1 VRRNVL
7 CLFAFVGLLFRPL
20 AAGAQQTP
28 ELNEVVVTAT
38 RIESPIIESPSA
50 ISVISSADLAAPG
63 ARDLSV
69 VIAGQAGTIVNDYGP
84 IGATKSVSLRGS
96 TSDQVLV
103 LLDGVRL
110 NSGRVSSVDLSTIP
124 LEIIDRVEILR
135 GEASTIYG
143 SGAIGG
149 VINIITKKADR
160 PQITASV
167 TNGSFLPHAANSVSA
182 DYSTY
187 PYTYTVAPAVSSLL
201 DLVDTQQVQLSMAGK
216 LGDAGLIG
224 GGSLTRSANGFTW
237 YDPSQI
243 NGWRRRTNAD
253 LLSGNANLGLDVP
266 FFGGSLTAKT
276 FFDTSN
282 TGTPG
287 SVYYPSAAG
296 RQYDNS
302 AAGILGW
309 KADRFLRDD
318 LSLDVKASYKYDDLQ
333 FNDPAFPP
341 ASDHR
346 TQTAGLDVTQRFAAF
361 DTVSFIYGGGA
372 SYDYVDST
380 NYSGPKDRLNLSGFL
395 SAPVTLAEGLTVT
408 PSARYDYFSDFI
420 GSFSFSLSGVLLLSD
435 QSSLRAA
442 VASAY
447 RVPALNDLYWY
458 DPLGPS
464 DPYGYSTGNPALRP
478 ETSYSSEVGWSMITP
493 RISIDASVFTRFVLD
508 NIVWLYD
515 ASMNPPYGAYLP
527 ENLTK
532 ALYPG
537 AEIHAKVSIF
547 GPLSIEGSY
556 TFDYSFLLN
565 DGTTELSLADNR
577 RVPYAPVHSASLALR
592 WNGEVFAAG
601 IEGQYVSDK
610 YTDRP
615 NTSAWMIH
623 GYFVAN
629 ADLKYRV
636 SDQVTL
642 TLAGKNLLNTL
653 YYTQSGINSAGSP
666 LDPGYPMPPF
676 SIEAGMQ
683 LHM

>member
-1 VRRNVL
+1 MRRNILIVFIAL
-7 CLFAFVGLLFRPL
+7 TCL
-20 AAGAQQTP
+20 GAWAQEAL

-38 RIESPIIESPSA
+38 RIESPILESPSA
-50 ISVISSADLAAPG
+50 ISVITSADIAAPG
-63 ARDLSV
+63 AHDLSA
-69 VIAGQAGTIVNDYGP
+69 VIAGHAGTVVNDYGP
-84 IGATKSVSLRGS
+84 IGATKNVSLRGS

-110 NSGRVSSVDLSTIP
+110 NSGRISSVDLSTIP
-124 LEIIDRVEILR
+124 MDIIDRVEILR

-149 VINIITKKADR
+149 VINIITKEPDR

-167 TNGSFLPHAANSVSA
+167 MNGSFIPRAANTVSA
-182 DYSTY
+182 DYSSF
-187 PYTYTVAPAVSSLL
+187 PAVYTVSPAVSNPM
-201 DLVDTQQVQLSMAGK
+201 DLVDTQQVRLSMAGK
-216 LGDAGLIG
+216 LGDAGLMA
-224 GGSLTRSANGFTW
+224 GGSFTRAENGFSW

-243 NGWRRRTNAD
+243 NDWRRRTNAD
-253 LLSGNANLGLDVP
+253 VLAGSANLGLDLP
-266 FFGGSLTAKT
+266 LFGGSFTAKT
-276 FFDTSN
+276 FFGTSN

-302 AAGILGW
+302 AAAIFGW
-309 KADRFLRDD
+309 NVGRFLRDD
-318 LSLDVKASYKYDDLQ
+318 LSLEVKGAYKYDDLQ
-333 FNDPAFPP
+333 FNEPAFPP
-341 ASDHR
+341 VSDHR
-346 TQTAGLDVTQRFAAF
+346 SHTASLDVTQRFAAF
-361 DTVSFIYGGGA
+361 DVVSFIYGGSA

-380 NYSGPKDRLNLSGFL
+380 NYSGPKDRLNLAGFL
-395 SAPVTLAEGLTVT
+395 SSPVTLAEGLTVT
-408 PSARYDYFSDFI
+408 PSARYDYFSDFT

-435 QSSLRAA
+435 ESSLRVSA
-442 VASAY
+442 ASAY

-464 DPYGYSTGNPALRP
+464 DPFGYSTGNPSLHP
-478 ETSYSSEVGWSMITP
+478 ETSYSGEMGWSLITP

-515 ASMNPPYGAYLP
+515 GSVNLPYGAYMP

-537 AEIHAKVSIF
+537 AEIHAKVSII
-547 GPLSIEGSY
+547 GPLAIEGSY
-556 TFDYSFLLN
+556 TFDYNFLLN

-577 RVPYAPVHSASLALR
+577 RVPYAPVHSASLSLR
-592 WNGEVFAAG
+592 WNGAILAAG
-601 IEGQYVSDK
+601 IEGQYISDK

-629 ADLKYRV
+629 ADLKYLV
-636 SDQVTL
+636 SDRVTL

-653 YYTQSGINSAGSP
+653 YYSQSGSNIVGSP
-666 LDPGYPMPPF
+666 IDPGYPMPPF

-683 LHM
+683 LHL